1 MNAWIKKKTTKCIR
15 TSLGR
20 KVTKR
25 QEKQIKL
32 EALQLRLH
40 SYMCTCRA
48 FFFPATE
55 CSAFN
60 AIYIT
65 PIHRA
70 HSLFSRF
77 ISLKMFVFSHY
88 LFFSRFM
95 VYFLILWA
103 VPLGRFTPEQIFYDI
118 PQAISIGDPWKTRWR
133 WWRWE
138 HARDSSFKVEMRNCN
153 NGMMLLLYE
162 RYALLFL

>member
-77 ISLKMFVFSHY
+77 ISLKMFLHILSLFIFLPVYGIFSDSVSCAAGSIHSGTDLLWY
-88 LFFSRFM
+88 PTSNFYWGPLEDPMKMMTMGTCTRFLFQGWNEE
-95 VYFLILWA
+95 L
-103 VPLGRFTPEQIFYDI
+103 Q
-118 PQAISIGDPWKTRWR
+118 
-133 WWRWE
+133 
-138 HARDSSFKVEMRNCN
+138 
-153 NGMMLLLYE
+153 
-162 RYALLFL
+162 